1 MPLITID
8 MTGTVVAITGAGGN
22 IGSAIAQRFAA
33 ASASVV
39 LQTNLS
45 EPPAIEAAG
54 GTSSVRCDLS
64 TPTGPD
70 EVVAGAVEAFGKL
83 DVVINNAGIQP
94 VAEFMDIDDDEWDA
108 MLATNLTACHRLT
121 RSFAQHVIERT
132 GTGSVVHIASIEGTH
147 PAVGHSH
154 YSTSKAAL
162 IMHAKASA
170 VELGPSG
177 IRVNSVS
184 PGLIEREGIE
194 DAWPEGVQRWNDAA
208 PLGRLGRGTDIGDAC
223 VFLSSSLAPWITGVD
238 LVVDGG
244 VASRNTW

>member
-70 EVVAGAVEAFGKL
+70 EVVAGAVEAFGK
-83 DVVINNAGIQP
+83 
-94 VAEFMDIDDDEWDA
+94 
-108 MLATNLTACHRLT
+108 
-121 RSFAQHVIERT
+121 
-132 GTGSVVHIASIEGTH
+132 
-147 PAVGHSH
+147 
-154 YSTSKAAL
+154 
-162 IMHAKASA
+162 
-170 VELGPSG
+170 
-177 IRVNSVS
+177 
-184 PGLIEREGIE
+184 
-194 DAWPEGVQRWNDAA
+194 
-208 PLGRLGRGTDIGDAC
+208 
-223 VFLSSSLAPWITGVD
+223 
-238 LVVDGG
+238 
-244 VASRNTW
+244 